1 METTTTIRVSDSVHK
16 RLEQIQG
23 ALKDQKGE
31 HHAII
36 SLVEKIVLNAPVDK
50 LYGISMNDELLDELP
65 GPEQS

>member
-1 METTTTIRVSDSVHK
+1 MGTSTTIRISDAVHK

-36 SLVEKIVLNAPVDK
+36 SLVEKIVLNAPIEK
-50 LYGISMNDELLDELP
+50 LYGISLNDELLDEIP
-65 GPEQS
+65 TPEQG